1 MLSTLSFRVVRFD
14 AAGTGKSIFL
24 SFMIAP
30 MTICLLA
37 ATTFTVLYNP
47 RLPFYPV
54 DALVTDPSRAF
65 DIAFAVGVVLMP
77 VAILLPVYFEGGLE
91 DTPELITLC
100 YMGILVGLLFLMFAV
115 SLCLG
120 AVPDVKEDT
129 AVRNLP
135 YAARSLR
142 DSTDHT
148 EIKTTSPSKT
158 SGIAQSP
165 SSQRTALSL
174 QSLPQ
179 APKDIHHDDDVES
192 YRDRTDTGMTAVS
205 GMLGF
210 GEPLNGDDGHA
221 GSVPTSNSN
230 DVRTMPDNSEHRG
243 HAPSSVGS
251 TDLFRRAST
260 KSAMWAG
267 WEVGMACMAEFPPDG
282 TVHSA
287 HIVSLDWDH
296 GKAVVSY
303 DGYDGDHGHVPISRL
318 YGTTS

>member
-1 MLSTLSFRVVRFD
+1 MVRFD
-14 AAGTGKSIFL
+14 ATGTGKSIFL

-30 MTICLLA
+30 MTICLFA
-37 ATTFTVLYNP
+37 ATTFTFLYNP

-54 DALVTDPSRAF
+54 DALVTDPSRTF
-65 DIAFAVGVVLMP
+65 DIAFAVGIVLMP
-77 VAILLPVYFEGGLE
+77 VAVLLPVYFEGGLE
-91 DTPELITLC
+91 DTPQLITLC

-135 YAARSLR
+135 YAARSLH
-142 DSTDHT
+142 DGTVHT
-148 EIKTTSPSKT
+148 EIKTTSPSKA
-158 SGIAQSP
+158 SGIAQTP

-179 APKDIHHDDDVES
+179 VPKDIHHDDDVES
-192 YRDRTDTGMTAVS
+192 YRDRTDTGITAVS
-205 GMLGF
+205 GPHGF
-210 GEPLNGDDGHA
+210 GEDFSPLHDVDGHA
-221 GSVPTSNSN
+221 ESPPTSNGN
-230 DVRTMPDNSEHRG
+230 DARNASDNSERHG
-243 HAPSSVGS
+243 HAPSSAET
-251 TDLFRRAST
+251 TDRFRRAST

-303 DGYDGDHGHVPISRL
+303 DGYDGDDGHVPISRL